1 MQGNK
6 IHNLLNYFV
15 AAVWLVNGLFC
26 KVLNLVPRHQLIVAD
41 ILGNSHSRALTF
53 IIGLSETGMAIWVLT
68 GINSR
73 LNAIIQIAVVLT
85 MNVIEFILA
94 PELLLWGRLNLFFA
108 ILFILLVYYNQF
120 CVYKKLT

>member
-1 MQGNK
+1 MSDSK
-6 IHNLLNYFV
+6 IHKLLNYFV

-41 ILGNSHSRALTF
+41 ILGTSYSRPLTV
-53 IIGLSETGMAIWVLT
+53 IIGLSEIGMAIWVLT

-73 LNAIIQIAVVLT
+73 LNAIIQIAIVLT
-85 MNVIEFILA
+85 MNVIEFILV
-94 PELLLWGRLNLFFA
+94 PELLLWGRLNLLFA

-120 CVYKKLT
+120 YVNKKLT